1 MFDVDPLRKKWR
13 GGGVVRMKKKERNK
27 NGGAKKNER
36 MRISVSKRKIKR
48 VSKINWEGEVI
59 LKGRV
64 SAKRRRRGRDMT

>member
-13 GGGVVRMKKKERNK
+13 GGGGRKKKKREIK
-27 NGGAKKNER
+27 MEEQKKNER

>member
-1 MFDVDPLRKKWR
+1 M
-13 GGGVVRMKKKERNK
+13 EEQ
-27 NGGAKKNER
+27 KKNER